1 MKNDFIKSAIKL
13 YNKTAEALYMT
24 PVDFSEIS
32 TDNCRMLWLN
42 AGFKPKCSQY
52 GNMLGGFLYVP
63 TGKIYNFRF
72 HIHEPGQKIASLSNR
87 MTSIEEICEEIIDLP
102 SGPFADIK
110 CRPTTFGHKA
120 FWLYTPIDTLGNQED
135 RDLRQLMQSITAY
148 SRKMQ
153 FCQKLRKTDKKYLK
167 YKADEQ
173 NKINGGLRR

>member
-87 MTSIEEICEEIIDLP
+87 MTSI
-102 SGPFADIK
+102 
-110 CRPTTFGHKA
+110 
-120 FWLYTPIDTLGNQED
+120 
-135 RDLRQLMQSITAY
+135 
-148 SRKMQ
+148 
-153 FCQKLRKTDKKYLK
+153 
-167 YKADEQ
+167 
-173 NKINGGLRR
+173 